1 MENFRIFHGKLLRRS
16 STGYFRQL
24 ICICSRKKRHCRSFF
39 WEYSNMTTPL
49 VNLLFLIDRGNYSEP
64 ENNSDGEFNRFG

>member
-1 MENFRIFHGKLLRRS
+1 
-16 STGYFRQL
+16 
-24 ICICSRKKRHCRSFF
+24 
-39 WEYSNMTTPL
+39 MTMPL